1 MIGETGKNTGLLVYN
16 QYLRRKRIALV
27 AALIVTL
34 AAALY
39 SLGIGSIPISLP
51 DIFAVLT
58 GGGEKMQRTA
68 IMNIRL
74 PRAVT
79 AILVGSALAAAGA
92 VMQCVLRNPL
102 ASASSL
108 GVSQG
113 AAFGAALGIV
123 VFGGGVVNSANATT
137 AITINNPYIVTLCA
151 FVFGMV
157 STVVV
162 VLISQ
167 FKKNVGPAGLILA
180 GTALSSLFSGA
191 STILQ
196 YFADDTKLGAIVF
209 WTFGNLGST
218 NWSEL
223 AILLAAL
230 LAAMLYFLFNRWNYN
245 AMESGADT
253 AKSLGVNTRA
263 VMLVSMG
270 ICSLLAAVAVSFVGI
285 ISFVGLVAPHIM
297 RKFVGNDY
305 RYLIPGSAV
314 VGALLLVLADLVS
327 RTVMAPVIL
336 PIGALTS
343 FLGAPMFLFLLF
355 KGGKRMVEVKNITFS
370 YGRSAGR
377 TLEDVAFDIQNGEC
391 VAVLGNNGA
400 GKSTLLKCIDRIHPT
415 KDGVVVVDGKSVFA
429 MTNRTMAQHIA
440 YVPQNAAAVNL
451 TVFDTVLLGRKPY
464 IKWDATAEDRR
475 IVSDIIH
482 QMGLDSYVLRN
493 VSELSGGEAQK
504 VVMARALAQQ
514 PKFLLLDE
522 PTSNLDPKNQ
532 HEVLQVVTD
541 IAKRTGSA

>member
-1 MIGETGKNTGLLVYN
+1 MKKEINNGGLQVYN
-16 QYLRRKRIALV
+16 QYLHRKRIAL
-27 AALIVTL
+27 IVIIVVTVV
-34 AAALY
+34 AALY
-39 SLGIGSIPISLP
+39 SIGVGSIQISMP
-51 DIFAVLT
+51 DIFKVLA
-58 GGGEKMQRTA
+58 GGGEKMHRTA

-79 AILVGSALAAAGA
+79 AILVGAALAAAGA

-162 VLISQ
+162 VGISQ
-167 FKKNVGPAGLILA
+167 FKKNIGPGGLILA

-218 NWSEL
+218 SWREL
-223 AILLAAL
+223 LILFVVFLAAVI
-230 LAAMLYFLFNRWNYN
+230 YFLFNRWNYN

-253 AKSLGVNTRA
+253 AKSLGVNTRS
-263 VMLVSMG
+263 VMLISMG

-305 RYLIPGSAV
+305 RYLIPGSTIA
-314 VGALLLVLADLVS
+314 GAGLLVLADLVS
-327 RTVMAPVIL
+327 RTVMSPVIL

-355 KGGKRMVEVKNITFS
+355 KGVK
-370 YGRSAGR
+370 
-377 TLEDVAFDIQNGEC
+377 
-391 VAVLGNNGA
+391 
-400 GKSTLLKCIDRIHPT
+400 H
-415 KDGVVVVDGKSVFA
+415 
-429 MTNRTMAQHIA
+429 
-440 YVPQNAAAVNL
+440 
-451 TVFDTVLLGRKPY
+451 
-464 IKWDATAEDRR
+464 
-475 IVSDIIH
+475 
-482 QMGLDSYVLRN
+482 
-493 VSELSGGEAQK
+493 GG
-504 VVMARALAQQ
+504 
-514 PKFLLLDE
+514 
-522 PTSNLDPKNQ
+522 
-532 HEVLQVVTD
+532 
-541 IAKRTGSA
+541 